1 MFEPESD
8 IKIKKT
14 SKNIILDVN
23 EVKTKYPLKLDGDI
37 SKDNIIDLYPD
48 LMIFKVVQDLVSSYG
63 RDFASIILWGHIIL
77 LDPRRLLFDKMTF
90 DERRKIISEEYFA
103 IEWEEFLDVYKFV
116 MEVLL
121 ANEDI
126 ISYIIQKELHEKY
139 RRTQPDFAKTRKN
152 AGILRELHNI
162 ALGIMEK
169 TRRLVAGELQPG
181 AKVWLVNNK

>member
-14 SKNIILDVN
+14 SKNIVLDVN

-48 LMIFKVVQDLVSSYG
+48 LMIFKVVQNLVSSYG
-63 RDFASIILWGHIIL
+63 RDFASIILWGHVVL

-90 DERRKIISEEYFA
+90 DERRRIISEEYFP
-103 IEWEEFLDVYKFV
+103 IEWDEFTAVRKFV

-121 ANEDI
+121 ANDDI
-126 ISYIIQKELHEKY
+126 ISYVIQKELHEKN
-139 RRTQPDFAKTRKN
+139 RRSEKDFVKTKRN
-152 AGILRELHNI
+152 ASILRELNNI

-169 TRRLVAGELQPG
+169 TRRMVAGELQPG
-181 AKVWLVNNK
+181 AKVWLVNNS